1 MTGLAHFRLSKMSIL
16 FILAIILFWNP
27 AIAVDTLVLRRGGA
41 GDPESLDPHNF
52 LNAFESTI
60 LTDLFI
66 GLTTTSAM
74 DTPMPGSAESWT
86 VSDDGL
92 TYTFILR
99 EGLAWSDGVAID
111 AYDFEW
117 SFRHLM
123 APETASGSAPYFY
136 PVENGEAISRGQ
148 MPVESLGVTALD
160 DLTVE
165 MRLEYPAPYLMDIIA
180 INGKPLPRHRLEAHG
195 STWTRP
201 GNMVTNGPFVLDDWV
216 PGTYVKLIKNH
227 NFYDA
232 ENVRLEEIYHIP
244 SENMNTGFRRF
255 RAGELD
261 TLVFFPPEQLD
272 WISKN
277 MPEVLHLAPGL
288 SVELYL
294 FNTEHPPF
302 DDAQVRLALSMAIDR
317 ETLVERVMRTGEIP
331 AYGYV
336 PPTVSNYPV
345 FAEADFISVPYE
357 TRLEQARDLLAEAGF
372 GPYNPLLVPLR
383 YNTQDLQRRMAIAIA
398 AMWKRIGVKA
408 ELLNTER
415 KVLASD
421 RKQGN
426 FDVARWLRVGAT
438 YDPTS
443 FLIHFHSD
451 LSGVNLSRYNDVVYN
466 NLFEKAWYSRD
477 IDDRA
482 ARMLEAEEHVLRDH
496 PAIPL
501 YFYTGR
507 RLVQTYVKG
516 WIDNARGVYPSRWL
530 WIEE

>member
-1 MTGLAHFRLSKMSIL
+1 MTGLAHFRLLRMWLLFTLAAIL
-16 FILAIILFWNP
+16 YCTP
-27 AIAVDTLVLRRGGA
+27 AIAKDTLVLRRGGA
-41 GDPESLDPHNF
+41 GDPESLDPHNY

-66 GLTTTSAM
+66 GLTTTSST
-74 DTPMPGSAESWT
+74 DTSVPGSAKSWT
-86 VSDDGL
+86 ISDDGL
-92 TYTFILR
+92 TYTFVLR
-99 EGLAWSDGVAID
+99 EELVWSDGVAID

-123 APETASGSAPYFY
+123 DPKTAFSFADYFY
-136 PVENGEAISRGQ
+136 PVVNGEAISRGQ
-148 MPVESLGVTALD
+148 MPLETLGVKALD
-160 DLTVE
+160 DRTVE
-165 MRLEYPAPYLMDIIA
+165 IRLQHPAPYLMDILS
-180 INGKPLPRHRLEAHG
+180 INGKLVPRHVLKKHG
-195 STWTRP
+195 SAWSRP
-201 GNMVTNGPFVLDDWV
+201 ENMVTNGPYMLDDWI
-216 PGTYVKLIKNH
+216 PSTHVKLIKNPK
-227 NFYDA
+227 FYDA

-244 SENMNTGFRRF
+244 SENMNTGFKRF

-272 WISKN
+272 WIKLN
-277 MPEVLHLAPGL
+277 MPDVLHLTPGL

-302 DDAQVRLALSMAIDR
+302 DDVRVRLALSMAIDR

-336 PPTVSNYPV
+336 PPTINNYPV
-345 FAEADFISVPYE
+345 SAKAKFKDLPYE
-357 TRLEQARDLLAEAGF
+357 TRLKQARALLAESGF
-372 GPYNPLLVPLR
+372 SPQNPLLVPLR

-398 AMWKRIGVKA
+398 AMWKRIGVEV
-408 ELLNTER
+408 ELINTER
-415 KVLASD
+415 KVLSAD

-426 FDVARWLRVGAT
+426 FSVARWLRVGAT

-451 LSGVNLSRYNDVVYN
+451 LSGLNLSRYNDVVYDK
-466 NLFEKAWYSRD
+466 LFETAWFSRD

-482 ARMLEAEEHVLRDH
+482 ARMLEAEEHVINDH